1 MAFVFQIKRR
11 LAGDPGPPT
20 FLEPGE
26 LAFNEVEN
34 TLYIGVEALSTTS
47 GELSG
52 TTETA
57 VVSAVPVL

>member
-1 MAFVFQIKRR
+1 MPFVFQIKRR

-20 FLEPGE
+20 YLEAGE

-34 TLYIGVEALSTTS
+34 TLYIGVEVLSTTS

-52 TTETA
+52 TTGTT